1 MTDTPK
7 PPPKAK
13 GAGVRMAV
21 DYAAPIIFVA
31 IILITRNFQLATGVL
46 VAASAVALLIGWIA
60 ERRLAPLPLMAG
72 LAAMVFG
79 GMTLIFHNNAFV
91 KMKLTVVDSGLAI
104 ALLGGLALGKNPLKS
119 LLGEAVALPDAA
131 WRNLTVRYALFF
143 VACAICN
150 EFVWRT
156 QSDARWAVF
165 RLILLGAALVFSLLQ
180 TPFIMKH
187 MIEEGEAAPPPPP
200 DPGF

>member
-1 MTDTPK
+1 MTEK
-7 PPPKAK
+7 PAPKAK
-13 GAGVRMAV
+13 SNAARVRMAV
-21 DYAAPIIFVA
+21 DYAAPIVFVA
-31 IILITRNFQLATGVL
+31 VLLVTKNFQLATWVL
-46 VAASAVALLIGWIA
+46 VGGSALALLIGWIA
-60 ERRLAPLPLMAG
+60 ERRLAPLPLVAG

-91 KMKLTVVDSGLAI
+91 KMKLTVVDSALAI
-104 ALLGGLALGKNPLKS
+104 GLLGGIAMGKNPLKK
-119 LLGEAVALPDAA
+119 LLGEAVSLPDTA

-143 VACAICN
+143 LACAVCN
-150 EFVWRT
+150 ELVWRT

-165 RLILLGAALVFSLLQ
+165 RLMILGAALVFSLLQ

-187 MIEEGEAAPPPPP
+187 MINDEGDATPPPP